1 MPRSNQ
7 TLRAIIDCSPSG
19 LVMADADGHIVLV
32 NREIERMF
40 GYEREELIGQ
50 PIELLVPDAVR
61 DKHPELRTAF
71 MAQPKVRAMGAGRD
85 FYGRR
90 RDGSSVPVEIG
101 LTPLATSKG
110 LSVLGAVV
118 DLSERQRA
126 ERERRELEQQLR
138 EAQKLEALG
147 RVAGSVAHDF
157 NNALS
162 VILGYAEIVRAAV
175 ADRPLVARDIGD
187 IIRAAEGARELIE
200 RILSF
205 SRPRRIELRPV
216 DLVQLVRDE
225 LRRLRPALPANVELR
240 DRLDQPM
247 RAHAN
252 PSAVSSVLMNLAMN
266 AAHAMPSGGVIEVAL
281 DPFYARDSF
290 VRARPGLREGSYA
303 KLSVRDTG
311 VGMDNETSR
320 RAFEPFFTTKP
331 AGRGTGLGLPSV
343 SATLRDHG
351 GTVWLESEPGAGTI
365 VNCLF
370 RSVDQDEA
378 NRVAADAAL
387 PRGNGG
393 RVLVVDDDP
402 QLAELGER
410 RISALG
416 YSASGAGARARQ
428 SRSSA

>member
-1 MPRSNQ
+1 
-7 TLRAIIDCSPSG
+7 
-19 LVMADADGHIVLV
+19 
-32 NREIERMF
+32 
-40 GYEREELIGQ
+40 
-50 PIELLVPDAVR
+50 
-61 DKHPELRTAF
+61 
-71 MAQPKVRAMGAGRD
+71 
-85 FYGRR
+85 
-90 RDGSSVPVEIG
+90 
-101 LTPLATSKG
+101 
-110 LSVLGAVV
+110 
-118 DLSERQRA
+118 
-126 ERERRELEQQLR
+126 
-138 EAQKLEALG
+138 
-147 RVAGSVAHDF
+147 
-157 NNALS
+157 
-162 VILGYAEIVRAAV
+162 
-175 ADRPLVARDIGD
+175 
-187 IIRAAEGARELIE
+187 
-200 RILSF
+200 
-205 SRPRRIELRPV
+205 LRPV